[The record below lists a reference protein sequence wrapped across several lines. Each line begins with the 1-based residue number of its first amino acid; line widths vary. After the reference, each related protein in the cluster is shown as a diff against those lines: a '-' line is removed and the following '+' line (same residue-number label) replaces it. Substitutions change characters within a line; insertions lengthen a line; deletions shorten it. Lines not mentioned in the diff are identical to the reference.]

1 MKEEQFN
8 AVIGSEDEFPPL
20 YNDED
25 FLFFEEEYSFF
36 DLAKRM
42 EELYISFRQRFVMM
56 KNNKI
61 FIPHAQTDIGEI
73 LPCKLTSKIMYGH
86 LNEHFSIGVFAGK
99 YSSLFVCFDVDD
111 GDKNTVKAIIR
122 ALVCVGFPEENI
134 YVSSSGGK
142 GYHVEMFFD
151 GLMYTSDLKKVYDY
165 VCAKENLNTKKV
177 EFRPTAT
184 QSIKL
189 PLSRHAKT
197 GNVCWYLDR
206 NTLEPIKNKEYIMEI
221 ETISRDDAT
230 EIIRALPVLAPQKP
244 MVSEFSSRVIQ
255 GKVLTEQEKITIED
269 GLYPDVQEEGQ
280 KNIYIAQIVVY
291 NRYLGL
297 SKEENRAELIDW
309 LKRQNQDLIKT
320 PFEESVKE
328 IEYTLRWAY
337 GKNFH
342 MRSGGID
349 KRLTFTDDDI
359 RIWAAQKE
367 RNDRKAMFLLLF
379 YAKKIGRMEMSYKN
393 IGKCLHVEPFKT
405 APGIM
410 RRIELD
416 GWIRK
421 VAGKKKKIS
430 SEQFTQNP
438 NSYFVVPEAFKWAR
452 GEFGTKFPHDEK
464 VFDIKPVI
472 KKYSI
477 ENKKF
482 TENEENFLRIYADVL
497 THMVSKKD
505 LRKIMGRS
513 EYKELE
519 QKGKKSK

>member
-8 AVIGSEDEFPPL
+8 AVIDSEDDFSPL
-20 YNDED
+20 YNDDE
-25 FLFFEEEYSFF
+25 FLAFEEEYSFF
-36 DLAKRM
+36 DLVKRM
-42 EELYISFRQRFVMM
+42 EELYISFRQQFVMM
-56 KNNKI
+56 KNGKM
-61 FIPHAQTDIGEI
+61 FVPYAHAETGEL

-86 LNEHFSIGVFAGK
+86 MNEHFSVGVFAGI
-99 YSSLFVCFDVDD
+99 YAARFICFDVDD
-111 GDKNTVKAIIR
+111 GDTNTVKAIIR

-151 GLMYTSDLKKVYDY
+151 GLMYTSDLRKVYDY

-177 EFRPTAT
+177 EFRPTAK

-221 ETISRDDAT
+221 ETISREDAM
-230 EIIRALPVLAPQKP
+230 EIIRALPVLAPKNSS
-244 MVSEFSSRVIQ
+244 SEESSSKVIQ
-255 GKVLTEQEKITIED
+255 AKVLTKQERIAVED
-269 GLYPDVQEEGQ
+269 GQYPDIQEEGQ
-280 KNIYIAQIVVY
+280 KNFYIAQIVVY
-291 NRYLGL
+291 NRYRGL
-297 SKEENRAELIDW
+297 SKEENKAELISW

-342 MRSGGID
+342 MRSGGLD
-349 KRLTFTDDDI
+349 NSLTFSTEDI
-359 RIWAAQKE
+359 LLWAAQQS
-367 RNDRKAMFLLLF
+367 RNERKAMFLMLF
-379 YAKKIGRMEMSYKN
+379 YAKKLGRAEMSYKN
-393 IGKCLHVEPFKT
+393 ISKCLGSDRLMT
-405 APGIM
+405 AQETVG
-410 RRIELD
+410 RIEKK

-421 VAGKKKKIS
+421 QPGKIRKIADN
-430 SEQFTQNP
+430 QYKQNP
-438 NSYFVVPEAFKWAR
+438 NSYFVVAEAFKWAR

-464 VFDIKPVI
+464 VFDIKPI
-472 KKYSI
+472 MKEYAI